1 MSRIIIKRAI
11 LILLS
16 ILIILPLVSC
26 GDTKTP
32 GEYNYSAATYIVDED
47 DRYIS
52 VAYPVLTG
60 TDNDDAINELLLA
73 ESLEQM
79 ETYLTYSAGAND
91 GRFYRYT
98 IDSVSSQCL
107 GEELASFICV
117 GSYSDEFS
125 NYPETIVYSFN
136 LNPKTGELYAFDE
149 LISDFSLIKEKFESG
164 AFDYL
169 NGLENLLELTNYKD
183 MIVGYSDE
191 YQLYPPIYFIA
202 EDNDF
207 ELALSVGLVYE
218 LGGHAEFSIDSDLI
232 SSALTEQLLG
242 MLK

>member
-1 MSRIIIKRAI
+1 MKRAI

-16 ILIILPLVSC
+16 VFVILLASC
-26 GDTKTP
+26 GGSITP
-32 GEYNYSAATYIVDED
+32 GEYNYSAATYTIDED
-47 DRYIS
+47 SRYIS
-52 VAYPVLTG
+52 IAYPVLTG
-60 TDNDDAINELLLA
+60 TEFDDAINELLLS

-79 ETYLTYSAGAND
+79 ENYLTYSADAND

-107 GEELASFICV
+107 GQELASFLCI
-117 GSYSDEFS
+117 GSYSDEYS
-125 NYPETIVYSFN
+125 DYPETIAYSFN

-149 LISDFSLIKEKFESG
+149 LILDFSIIKEKFESG
-164 AFDYL
+164 AFDYIS
-169 NGLENLLELTNYKD
+169 GLENLLTLTNYSD
-183 MIVGYSDE
+183 MIVGYGDT

-202 EDNDF
+202 DENDF

-218 LGGHAEFSIDSDLI
+218 LGGHAEFSIDADLV

>member
-1 MSRIIIKRAI
+1 MKRAI

-16 ILIILPLVSC
+16 VFVILLASC
-26 GDTKTP
+26 GGSITP
-32 GEYNYSAATYIVDED
+32 GEYNYSAATYTIDED
-47 DRYIS
+47 NRYIS
-52 VAYPVLTG
+52 IAYPVLTG
-60 TDNDDAINELLLA
+60 TDYDDAANELLLS

-79 ETYLTYSAGAND
+79 ENYLTYSAGAND

-107 GEELASFICV
+107 GEELASFLCV
-117 GSYSDEFS
+117 GSYSDEYS
-125 NYPETIVYSFN
+125 DYPETIVYSFN
-136 LNPKTGELYAFDE
+136 LNPKTGELYNLDE
-149 LISDFSLIKEKFESG
+149 LILDFSIIKEKFESG
-164 AFDYL
+164 AFDYIS
-169 NGLENLLELTNYKD
+169 GLENLLTLTNYSD
-183 MIVGYSDE
+183 MIVGYGDT

-202 EDNDF
+202 DENDF

-218 LGGHAEFSIDSDLI
+218 LGGHAEFSIDADLV

>member
-1 MSRIIIKRAI
+1 MKRAI

-16 ILIILPLVSC
+16 VFVILLASC
-26 GDTKTP
+26 GGSITP
-32 GEYNYSAATYIVDED
+32 GEYNYSAATYTIDED
-47 DRYIS
+47 SRYIS
-52 VAYPVLTG
+52 IAYPVLTG
-60 TDNDDAINELLLA
+60 TDYDDAANELLLS

-79 ETYLTYSAGAND
+79 ENYLTYSAGAND

-107 GEELASFICV
+107 GEELASFLCV
-117 GSYSDEFS
+117 GSYSDEYS
-125 NYPETIVYSFN
+125 DYPETIVYSFN
-136 LNPKTGELYAFDE
+136 LNPKTGELYNLDE
-149 LISDFSLIKEKFESG
+149 LILDFSIIKEKFESG
-164 AFDYL
+164 AFDYIS
-169 NGLENLLELTNYKD
+169 GLENLLTLTNYSD
-183 MIVGYSDE
+183 MIVGYGDT

-202 EDNDF
+202 EENDF

-218 LGGHAEFSIDSDLI
+218 LGGHAEFSIDADLV

>member
-1 MSRIIIKRAI
+1 MKRAI

-16 ILIILPLVSC
+16 VFVILLASC
-26 GDTKTP
+26 GGSITP
-32 GEYNYSAATYIVDED
+32 GEYNYSAATYTIDED
-47 DRYIS
+47 NRYIS
-52 VAYPVLTG
+52 IAYPVLTG
-60 TDNDDAINELLLA
+60 TDYDDAINELLLS

-79 ETYLTYSAGAND
+79 ENYLTYSAGAND

-107 GEELASFICV
+107 GQELASFLCI
-117 GSYSDEFS
+117 GSYSDEYS
-125 NYPETIVYSFN
+125 DYPETIAYSFN
-136 LNPKTGELYAFDE
+136 LNPKTGELYNLDE
-149 LISDFSLIKEKFESG
+149 LILDFSIIKEKFESG
-164 AFDYL
+164 AFDYI
-169 NGLENLLELTNYKD
+169 NGLENLLTLTNYSD
-183 MIVGYSDE
+183 MIVGYGDT

-202 EDNDF
+202 DENDF

-218 LGGHAEFSIDSDLI
+218 LGGHAEFSIDADLV

>member
-1 MSRIIIKRAI
+1 MKRAI

-16 ILIILPLVSC
+16 VFVILLASC
-26 GDTKTP
+26 GGSITP
-32 GEYNYSAATYIVDED
+32 GEYNYSAATYTIDED
-47 DRYIS
+47 NRYIS
-52 VAYPVLTG
+52 IAYPVLTG
-60 TDNDDAINELLLA
+60 TDYDDAINELLLS

-79 ETYLTYSAGAND
+79 ENYLTYSAGAND

-107 GEELASFICV
+107 GQELASFLCV
-117 GSYSDEFS
+117 GSYSDDYS
-125 NYPETIVYSFN
+125 DYPEAIVYSFN

-149 LISDFSLIKEKFESG
+149 LILDFSIIKEKFESG
-164 AFDYL
+164 AFDYIS
-169 NGLENLLELTNYKD
+169 GLETLLTLPTSSD
-183 MIVGYSDE
+183 MIIGYGDT

-202 EDNDF
+202 DENDF

-218 LGGHAEFSIDSDLI
+218 LGGHAEFSIDADLV

>member
-1 MSRIIIKRAI
+1 MKRAI

-16 ILIILPLVSC
+16 VFVILLASC
-26 GDTKTP
+26 GGSITP
-32 GEYNYSAATYIVDED
+32 GEYNYSAATYTIDED
-47 DRYIS
+47 NRYIS
-52 VAYPVLTG
+52 IAYPVLTG
-60 TDNDDAINELLLA
+60 TEFDDAINELLLS

-79 ETYLTYSAGAND
+79 ENYLTYSAGAND

-107 GEELASFICV
+107 GEELASFLCV
-117 GSYSDEFS
+117 GSYSDEYS
-125 NYPETIVYSFN
+125 DYPETIVYSFN
-136 LNPKTGELYAFDE
+136 LNPKTGELYNLDE
-149 LISDFSLIKEKFESG
+149 LILDFSIIKEKFESG
-164 AFDYL
+164 AFDYIS
-169 NGLENLLELTNYKD
+169 GLENLLTLTNYSD
-183 MIVGYSDE
+183 RIVGYGDT

-202 EDNDF
+202 DENDF

-218 LGGHAEFSIDSDLI
+218 LGGHAEFSIDADLV

>member
-1 MSRIIIKRAI
+1 MKRAI

-16 ILIILPLVSC
+16 VFVILLASC
-26 GDTKTP
+26 GGSITP
-32 GEYNYSAATYIVDED
+32 GEYNYSAATYTIDED
-47 DRYIS
+47 SRYIS
-52 VAYPVLTG
+52 IAYPVLTG
-60 TDNDDAINELLLA
+60 TDYDDAINELLLS

-79 ETYLTYSAGAND
+79 ENYLTYSAGAND

-107 GEELASFICV
+107 GEELASFLCV
-117 GSYSDEFS
+117 GSYSDEYS
-125 NYPETIVYSFN
+125 DYPEVIAYSFN
-136 LNPKTGELYAFDE
+136 LNPKTGELYNLDE
-149 LISDFSLIKEKFESG
+149 LILDFSIIKEKFEAG
-164 AFDYL
+164 AFDYI
-169 NGLENLLELTNYKD
+169 NGLENLLTLTNYSD

-202 EDNDF
+202 DENDF

-218 LGGHAEFSIDSDLI
+218 LGGHAEFSIDADLV
-232 SSALTEQLLG
+232 SSALTERLLG

>member
-1 MSRIIIKRAI
+1 MKRAI

-16 ILIILPLVSC
+16 VFVILLASC
-26 GDTKTP
+26 GGSITP
-32 GEYNYSAATYIVDED
+32 GEYNYSAATYTIDED
-47 DRYIS
+47 NRYIS
-52 VAYPVLTG
+52 IAYPVLTG
-60 TDNDDAINELLLA
+60 TDYDDAINELLLS

-79 ETYLTYSAGAND
+79 ENYLTYSAGAND

-107 GEELASFICV
+107 GEELASFLCV
-117 GSYSDEFS
+117 GSYSDEYS
-125 NYPETIVYSFN
+125 DYPETIVYSFN

-149 LISDFSLIKEKFESG
+149 LILDFSIIKEKFESG
-164 AFDYL
+164 AFDYIS
-169 NGLENLLELTNYKD
+169 GLENLLTLTNYSD
-183 MIVGYSDE
+183 MIVGYGDT

-202 EDNDF
+202 EENDF

-218 LGGHAEFSIDSDLI
+218 LGGHAEFSIDADLV

>member
-1 MSRIIIKRAI
+1 MKRAI

-16 ILIILPLVSC
+16 VFVILLASC
-26 GDTKTP
+26 GGSITP
-32 GEYNYSAATYIVDED
+32 GEYNYSAATYTIDED
-47 DRYIS
+47 NRYIS
-52 VAYPVLTG
+52 IAYPVLTG
-60 TDNDDAINELLLA
+60 TDYDDAINELLLS

-79 ETYLTYSAGAND
+79 ENYLTYSAGAND

-107 GEELASFICV
+107 GQELASFLCV
-117 GSYSDEFS
+117 GSYSDDYS
-125 NYPETIVYSFN
+125 DYPEAIVYSFN

-149 LISDFSLIKEKFESG
+149 LILDFSIIKEKFESG
-164 AFDYL
+164 AFDYIS
-169 NGLENLLELTNYKD
+169 GLENLLTLTNYSD
-183 MIVGYSDE
+183 MIIGYGDT

-202 EDNDF
+202 DENDF

-218 LGGHAEFSIDSDLI
+218 LGGHAEFSIDADLV

>member
-1 MSRIIIKRAI
+1 MKRAI

-16 ILIILPLVSC
+16 VFVILLASC
-26 GDTKTP
+26 GGSITP
-32 GEYNYSAATYIVDED
+32 GEYNYSAATYTIDED
-47 DRYIS
+47 SRYIS
-52 VAYPVLTG
+52 IAYPVLTG
-60 TDNDDAINELLLA
+60 TDYDDAANELLLS

-79 ETYLTYSAGAND
+79 ENYLTYSAGAND

-107 GEELASFICV
+107 GQELASFLCI
-117 GSYSDEFS
+117 GSYSDEYS
-125 NYPETIVYSFN
+125 DYPETIAYSFN

-149 LISDFSLIKEKFESG
+149 LILDFSIIKEKFESG
-164 AFDYL
+164 AFDYIS
-169 NGLENLLELTNYKD
+169 GLENLLTLTNYSD
-183 MIVGYSDE
+183 MIVGYGDT

-202 EDNDF
+202 DENDF

-218 LGGHAEFSIDSDLI
+218 LGGHAEFSIDADLV

>member
-1 MSRIIIKRAI
+1 MKRAI

-16 ILIILPLVSC
+16 VFVILLASC
-26 GDTKTP
+26 GGSITP
-32 GEYNYSAATYIVDED
+32 GEYNYSAATYTIDED
-47 DRYIS
+47 NRYIS
-52 VAYPVLTG
+52 IAYPVLTG
-60 TDNDDAINELLLA
+60 TEFDDAINELLLS

-79 ETYLTYSAGAND
+79 ENYLTYSAGAND

-107 GEELASFICV
+107 GEELASFLCV
-117 GSYSDEFS
+117 GSYSDEYS
-125 NYPETIVYSFN
+125 DYPETIAYSFN
-136 LNPKTGELYAFDE
+136 LNPKTGELYNLDE
-149 LISDFSLIKEKFESG
+149 LILDFSIIKEKFESG
-164 AFDYL
+164 AFDYI
-169 NGLENLLELTNYKD
+169 NGLENLLTLTNYSD
-183 MIVGYSDE
+183 MIVGYGDT

-202 EDNDF
+202 DENDF

-218 LGGHAEFSIDSDLI
+218 LGGHAEFSIDADLV

>member
-1 MSRIIIKRAI
+1 MKRAI

-16 ILIILPLVSC
+16 VFVILLASC
-26 GDTKTP
+26 GGSITP
-32 GEYNYSAATYIVDED
+32 GEYNYSAATYTIDED
-47 DRYIS
+47 SRYIS
-52 VAYPVLTG
+52 IAYPVLTG
-60 TDNDDAINELLLA
+60 TDYDDAINELLLS

-79 ETYLTYSAGAND
+79 ENYLTYSAGAND

-107 GEELASFICV
+107 GEELASFLCV
-117 GSYSDEFS
+117 GSYSDEYS
-125 NYPETIVYSFN
+125 DYPEAIVYSFN

-149 LISDFSLIKEKFESG
+149 LILDFSIIKEKFESG
-164 AFDYL
+164 AFDYI
-169 NGLENLLELTNYKD
+169 NGLENLLTLTNYSD
-183 MIVGYSDE
+183 MIVGYGYT

-202 EDNDF
+202 EENDF

-218 LGGHAEFSIDSDLI
+218 LGGHAEFSIDADLV

>member
-1 MSRIIIKRAI
+1 MKRAI

-16 ILIILPLVSC
+16 VFVILLASC
-26 GDTKTP
+26 GGSITP
-32 GEYNYSAATYIVDED
+32 GEYNYSAATYTIDED
-47 DRYIS
+47 SRYIS
-52 VAYPVLTG
+52 IAYPVLTG
-60 TDNDDAINELLLA
+60 TEFDDAINELLLS

-79 ETYLTYSAGAND
+79 ENYLTYSAGAND

-107 GEELASFICV
+107 GEELASFLCI
-117 GSYSDEFS
+117 GSYSDEYS
-125 NYPETIVYSFN
+125 DYPETIVYSFN
-136 LNPKTGELYAFDE
+136 LNPKTGELYNLDE
-149 LISDFSLIKEKFESG
+149 LILDFSIIKEKFESG
-164 AFDYL
+164 AFDYIS
-169 NGLENLLELTNYKD
+169 GLENLLTLTNYSD
-183 MIVGYSDE
+183 MIVGYGDT

-202 EDNDF
+202 DENDF

-218 LGGHAEFSIDSDLI
+218 LGGHAEFSIDADLV

>member
-1 MSRIIIKRAI
+1 MKRAI

-16 ILIILPLVSC
+16 VLLIILPLASC
-26 GDTKTP
+26 GGTITP
-32 GEYNYSAATYIVDED
+32 GEYNYSAATYVVDED
-47 DRYIS
+47 DHYIS

-60 TDNDDAINELLLA
+60 TDNDDAINSMLVKA
-73 ESLEQM
+73 SIEQM
-79 ETYLTYSAGAND
+79 ETYLTYSAGVGD

-107 GEELASFICV
+107 GEELASFLCV

-125 NYPETIVYSFN
+125 DYPETIVYSFN
-136 LNPKTGELYAFDE
+136 LNPQTGELYTFDE
-149 LISDFSLIKEKFESG
+149 LICDFSLIKEKFESG
-164 AFDYL
+164 AFDYIS
-169 NGLENLLELTNYKD
+169 GLDNLLELTNYSD

-202 EDNDF
+202 EENDF

-218 LGGHAEFSIDSDLI
+218 LGGHAEFSIDADLI
-232 SSALTEQLLG
+232 SSALTEQLLA
-242 MLK
+242 MIN

>member
-1 MSRIIIKRAI
+1 MKRAI

-16 ILIILPLVSC
+16 VFVILLTSC
-26 GDTKTP
+26 GGTITP

-47 DRYIS
+47 DCYIS

-60 TDNDDAINELLLA
+60 TDYDDAINELLLS

-79 ETYLTYSAGAND
+79 ENYLTYSAGAND

-107 GEELASFICV
+107 GEELASFLCV
-117 GSYSDEFS
+117 GSYSDEYS
-125 NYPETIVYSFN
+125 DYPEAIVYSFN
-136 LNPKTGELYAFDE
+136 LNPKTGELYNLDE
-149 LISDFSLIKEKFESG
+149 LILDFSIIKEKFESG
-164 AFDYL
+164 AFDYIS
-169 NGLENLLELTNYKD
+169 GLENLLTLTNYSD
-183 MIVGYSDE
+183 MIVGYDDT

-202 EDNDF
+202 DENDF

-218 LGGHAEFSIDSDLI
+218 LGGHAEFSIDADLV
-232 SSALTEQLLG
+232 SSALTERLLE
-242 MLK
+242 MIK

>member
-1 MSRIIIKRAI
+1 MKRAI

-16 ILIILPLVSC
+16 VFVILLASC
-26 GDTKTP
+26 GGSITP
-32 GEYNYSAATYIVDED
+32 GEYNYSAATYTIDED
-47 DRYIS
+47 SRYIS
-52 VAYPVLTG
+52 IAYPVLTG
-60 TDNDDAINELLLA
+60 TDYDDAINELLLS

-79 ETYLTYSAGAND
+79 ENYLTYSAGAND

-98 IDSVSSQCL
+98 VDSVSSQCL
-107 GEELASFICV
+107 GQELASFLCV
-117 GSYSDEFS
+117 GSYSDEYS
-125 NYPETIVYSFN
+125 DYPEAIVYSFN

-149 LISDFSLIKEKFESG
+149 LILDFSIIKEKFESG
-164 AFDYL
+164 AFDYI
-169 NGLENLLELTNYKD
+169 NGLENLLTLTNYSD
-183 MIVGYSDE
+183 MIVGYGDT

-202 EDNDF
+202 EENDF

-218 LGGHAEFSIDSDLI
+218 LGGHAEFSIDADLV

>member
-1 MSRIIIKRAI
+1 MKRAI

-16 ILIILPLVSC
+16 VFVILLASC
-26 GDTKTP
+26 GGSITP
-32 GEYNYSAATYIVDED
+32 GEYNYSAATYTIDED
-47 DRYIS
+47 SRYIS
-52 VAYPVLTG
+52 IAYPVLTG
-60 TDNDDAINELLLA
+60 TDYDDAANELLLS

-79 ETYLTYSAGAND
+79 ENYLTYSAGAND

-107 GEELASFICV
+107 GEELASFLCV
-117 GSYSDEFS
+117 GSYSDEYS
-125 NYPETIVYSFN
+125 DYPETIVYSFN
-136 LNPKTGELYAFDE
+136 LNPKTGELYNLDE
-149 LISDFSLIKEKFESG
+149 LILDFSIIKEKFESG
-164 AFDYL
+164 AFDYIS
-169 NGLENLLELTNYKD
+169 GLENLLTLTNYSD
-183 MIVGYSDE
+183 MIVGYGDT

-202 EDNDF
+202 DENDF

-218 LGGHAEFSIDSDLI
+218 LGGHAEFSIDADLV

>member
-1 MSRIIIKRAI
+1 MKRAI

-16 ILIILPLVSC
+16 VFVILLASC
-26 GDTKTP
+26 GGSITP
-32 GEYNYSAATYIVDED
+32 GEYNYSAATYTIDED
-47 DRYIS
+47 SRYIS
-52 VAYPVLTG
+52 IAYPVLTG
-60 TDNDDAINELLLA
+60 TDYDDAANELLLS

-79 ETYLTYSAGAND
+79 ENYLTYSAGAND

-107 GEELASFICV
+107 GEELASFLCV
-117 GSYSDEFS
+117 GSYSDEYS
-125 NYPETIVYSFN
+125 DYPETIVYSFN
-136 LNPKTGELYAFDE
+136 LNPKTGELYNLDE
-149 LISDFSLIKEKFESG
+149 LILDFSIIKEKFESG
-164 AFDYL
+164 AFDYI
-169 NGLENLLELTNYKD
+169 NGLENLLTLTNYSD
-183 MIVGYSDE
+183 MIVGYGDT

-202 EDNDF
+202 DENDF

-218 LGGHAEFSIDSDLI
+218 LGGHAEFSIDADLV